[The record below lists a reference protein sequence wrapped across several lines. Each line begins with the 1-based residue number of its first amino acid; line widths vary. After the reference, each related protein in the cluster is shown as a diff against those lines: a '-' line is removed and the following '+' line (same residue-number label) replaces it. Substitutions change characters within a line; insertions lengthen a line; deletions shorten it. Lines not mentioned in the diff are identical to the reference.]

1 MRIAQWSVTDWNQ
14 EPDQTIAEGTRLLL
28 DWLRGLQ
35 GSDRQD
41 SEGLAAQI
49 AIALRDLTGAQTVAV
64 FSRESPG
71 DTVCLLSVVRSE
83 PTQELYEGLEEENI
97 AADDELFDASL
108 FSQARFAGAH
118 LWAHLPATP
127 FFVAQAPAH
136 LQVIL
141 GEVCDWANTFARTDK
156 AGDALSGNI
165 SSDARKAPDSEP
177 AAALPALAV
186 PLIASDE
193 QDDQAHQP
201 VALALLWIAT
211 PDGLLPSHLQI
222 LLETVALHAGEVFG
236 ASRRVERLGRS
247 YRELAGLLATAAE
260 RREPNRSGH
269 AEAMAFY
276 AGLIARELR
285 LSNREREQ
293 VEFAALLHEVGKL
306 GVPDT
311 ILQKSEKLTSEELE
325 TVRIAVAEGA
335 DWLAEVEG
343 LPEVAQMVRHQH
355 ERWDGKG
362 TPDGLVGDAIPV
374 GARILAVA
382 LRFTAMTQPRADRGP
397 MSVVGGALDTL
408 AKDAGSALDPK
419 IVQAFLSAMGRSL

>member
-1 MRIAQWSVTDWNQ
+1 MAQWSVTAWNQ
-14 EPDQTIAEGTRLLL
+14 EPDQTMAEGTRLLL

-41 SEGLAAQI
+41 SEGLATQI
-49 AIALRDLTGAQTVAV
+49 AIALRDLTAAQTVAV
-64 FSRESPG
+64 FSRETPG
-71 DTVCLLSVVRSE
+71 DAVCLLSVAQGETAR
-83 PTQELYEGLEEENI
+83 ELYEGLEEENI
-97 AADDELFDASL
+97 AADSELFDATL
-108 FSQARFAGAH
+108 FSEARFAGAH
-118 LWAHLPATP
+118 LWANLPSEP

-156 AGDALSGNI
+156 AGDALSGNTLSEAGKSAI
-165 SSDARKAPDSEP
+165 TEP

-186 PLIASDE
+186 PLLASDDE
-193 QDDQAHQP
+193 TAQP

-211 PDGLLPSHLQI
+211 PDGLLPSHLQV

-236 ASRRVERLGRS
+236 ATRRVERLGRS
-247 YRELAGLLATAAE
+247 YRELAELLASAAE

-306 GVPDT
+306 GVPDA
-311 ILQKSEKLTSEELE
+311 ILQKSGKLTPEELE
-325 TVRIAVAEGA
+325 TVRVSVVEGA
-335 DWLAEVEG
+335 DWLAAVDG
-343 LPEVAQMVRHQH
+343 LVEVAQMVRHQH
-355 ERWDGKG
+355 ERFDGKG
-362 TPDGLVGDAIPV
+362 TPDGLAGDTIPV
-374 GARILAVA
+374 GSRILAVA

-397 MSVVGGALDTL
+397 MSVVGGALDNL
-408 AKDAGSALDPK
+408 AQDAGNALDPK

>member
-1 MRIAQWSVTDWNQ
+1 MAQWSVTAWNQ
-14 EPDQTIAEGTRLLL
+14 EPDQTMAEGTRLLL

-41 SEGLAAQI
+41 SEGLATQI
-49 AIALRDLTGAQTVAV
+49 AIALRNLTAAQTVAV
-64 FSRESPG
+64 FSRETPG
-71 DTVCLLSVVRSE
+71 DAVCLLSVAQGETAR
-83 PTQELYEGLEEENI
+83 ELYEGLEEENI
-97 AADDELFDASL
+97 AADGELFDATL
-108 FSQARFAGAH
+108 FSEARFAGAH
-118 LWAHLPATP
+118 LWANLPSEP
-127 FFVAQAPAH
+127 FFVVQAPAH

-156 AGDALSGNI
+156 AGDALSNNSPINAGNAVT
-165 SSDARKAPDSEP
+165 DEP

-186 PLIASDE
+186 PLLASDDE
-193 QDDQAHQP
+193 TAQP

-211 PDGLLPSHLQI
+211 PDGLLPSHLQV

-236 ASRRVERLGRS
+236 ATRRVERLGRS
-247 YRELAGLLATAAE
+247 YRELATLLASATE

-306 GVPDT
+306 GVPDA
-311 ILQKSEKLTSEELE
+311 ILQKSGKLTPEELE
-325 TVRIAVAEGA
+325 TVRVSVVEGA
-335 DWLAEVEG
+335 DWLAEVDG
-343 LPEVAQMVRHQH
+343 LVEVAQMVRHQH
-355 ERWDGKG
+355 ERFDGKG
-362 TPDGLVGDAIPV
+362 TPDGLVGDTIPV
-374 GARILAVA
+374 GSRILAVA

-408 AKDAGSALDPK
+408 AQDAGKALDPK